1 MATGSN
7 PDAAF
12 AMDPSMPVEAEEW
25 VHGTKKTVAH
35 HTPGFDIH
43 EGALW
48 CGAAMWV
55 GLARSVLV

>member
-1 MATGSN
+1 
-7 PDAAF
+7 
-12 AMDPSMPVEAEEW
+12 MPVEEEEHI
-25 VHGTKKTVAH
+25 HGTKKTVAH

-55 GLARSVLV
+55 GLATDILK